1 MDERQHLPVWR
12 ISKYSRCNQGGE
24 NKGARMNPFMYSRTN
39 DAQQAVAEIS
49 AKPHGKFLGGGTN
62 LIDLMKMGVETPDA
76 LIDINRLPLAQ
87 IEELPGGKGV
97 RIGAM
102 VRNSDLAGHDL
113 IKSRYPVLSE
123 ALLSGASPQLRNM
136 ATVGGN
142 LLQRTRCYYF
152 YDPAFP
158 QCNKRNPGS
167 GCGAIEGYNRIH
179 AILGQSDQ
187 CIATHPS
194 DMCVALA
201 ALDAVVR
208 VQGPKSEREIPFADF
223 HRLPGNTP
231 NIETN
236 LQPEELIT
244 AVDLPAIPFAARSH
258 YLKVRDRASYAFALV
273 SVAAVLDL
281 SSNNK
286 INAARVAL
294 GGVAHKP
301 WRATAA
307 EKTLIGQ
314 EANENTF
321 RAAAEAELAPA
332 KGHKYNSFKI
342 ELAKRAVVRA
352 LSTVAAMG

>member
-1 MDERQHLPVWR
+1 
-12 ISKYSRCNQGGE
+12 
-24 NKGARMNPFMYSRTN
+24 MNPFTYSRVVDPN
-39 DAQQAVAEIS
+39 EAVTGIA

-76 LIDINRLPLAQ
+76 LIDINRLSLAQ
-87 IEELPGGKGV
+87 IEELPGGKGIH
-97 RIGAM
+97 IGAM
-102 VRNSDLAGHDL
+102 VRNSDLAEHSL

-158 QCNKRNPGS
+158 ACNKRNPGS
-167 GCGAIEGYNRIH
+167 GCGAIDGYNRIH

-194 DMCVALA
+194 DMCVAMA

-208 VQGPKSEREIPFADF
+208 VRGSKGEREIPFADF

-231 NIETN
+231 NVDTN
-236 LQPEELIT
+236 LQPDELIV
-244 AVDLPAIPFAARSH
+244 AVDLPAIPFATRSH

-281 SSNNK
+281 DQSKK
-286 INAARVAL
+286 IKAARVAL

-301 WRATAA
+301 WRASKTEQELIGKIAD
-307 EKTLIGQ
+307 EKTL
-314 EANENTF
+314 
-321 RAAAEAELAPA
+321 RAAAEAELVAA
-332 KGHKYNSFKI
+332 KGYKYNSFKI
-342 ELAKRAVVRA
+342 ELAKRAIVRT
-352 LSTVAAMG
+352 LSTVAAMA